1 MKRIKQILMLKNAV
15 NKMKNAI
22 ESFNKLNQAK
32 ERICKLED
40 SSADTIQSERKE
52 FRIKKCKENLHKL

>member
-1 MKRIKQILMLKNAV
+1 MLKNAT

-22 ESFNKLNQAK
+22 ESFNKLNQAKK

-40 SSADTIQSERKE
+40 SSADTIQSER
-52 FRIKKCKENLHKL
+52 RI